1 MRKALVLVSLLAIV
15 STTIAVL
22 LVVYAPAGG
31 GNCAPAE
38 VALVGDPVKGATLHQ
53 GCFGCHGIERY
64 TAPITYASAS
74 FADSL
79 LRASGFSDLP
89 PAQPSRFRGRV
100 GSLGALRDAV
110 QRRNQ
115 QLEPRLDAQQV
126 EDLVAYLNVTY
137 YRFPAK

>member
-15 STTIAVL
+15 SITIAAL

-31 GNCAPAE
+31 SCAPAE
-38 VALVGDPVKGATLHQ
+38 AAVVGDPVRGAKLHQ

-64 TAPITYASAS
+64 TAPITHASAS

-79 LRASGFSDLP
+79 LRASGLSDMP
-89 PAQPSRFRGRV
+89 PAQPPRFRGRI

-110 QRRNQ
+110 QRRNER
-115 QLEPRLDAQQV
+115 LESKLAPQDV
-126 EDLVAYLNVTY
+126 EDLVAYLNATY
-137 YRFPAK
+137 YRFPSR